1 MKQQECC
8 ADDRYS
14 LKNIGSLILELLPV
28 SVMSDRKAGGERV
41 PNLTR
46 IILMDDDPIFRLGLR
61 TALGAFPDLQ
71 VVAEADTGS
80 VALNLLDALPR
91 RNGVD
96 LIVLEMLL
104 GRSNSN
110 DLSGLSLCQRLKAEY
125 PNIPVLLL
133 TAQSEPDQ
141 LIAAKETGIEGYC
154 AKRCSI
160 PQVIQA
166 MRQLLAGQSSWP
178 TLLALPPA
186 HTRIVRPPSWHSKL
200 RFHGLRQ
207 IEATLAQV
215 TQQLQNP
222 NLSNL
227 DWLFWSG
234 RRREL
239 LAARWVVNQ
248 LLPTDVIIVERQ
260 PSNASGLPTNLP
272 PAREEASEQLPPASV
287 PAPTSPLSRMPHQ
300 STPFDA
306 TLAKLQSGLLNLS
319 GVVLEIDILKT
330 EKRRDLLYVVLQ
342 KFKDILVEL
351 RSSEVTLE
359 QLPQKRSLILQD
371 LWQVSVTDF
380 FGKYYTLPI
389 GNQEFE
395 VVNVLLQ
402 YALIVQESIL
412 DKIPL
417 VVELLSHQLFE
428 TSLRIDNVSYPA
440 RTPEASA
447 RLEILLQNLI
457 VQVANAV
464 MQPLL
469 NEFADIE
476 EIKQNFYD
484 RRLISSREI
493 TRFRN
498 NLSWKYRLTRLVSEP
513 KAVFES
519 RYNLFFLS
527 DTGIKQ
533 TLIYSPRR
541 EELEQLRGIPVAV
554 TLAYEIRDAI
564 APRLRSALAWIGR
577 GVVYVLTQVLGRSIG
592 LVVRGVLQGIGS
604 SIQDT
609 RFGKNGERGK

>member
-1 MKQQECC
+1 
-8 ADDRYS
+8 
-14 LKNIGSLILELLPV
+14 
-28 SVMSDRKAGGERV
+28 MSDRKTGGERV

-46 IILMDDDPIFRLGLR
+46 IILIDDDPIFRLGLR
-61 TALGAFPDLQ
+61 TALEAFPDLQ
-71 VVAEADTGS
+71 VVAEADTGA
-80 VALNLLDALPR
+80 VALNTLSTLLR
-91 RNGVD
+91 QNHVD
-96 LIVLEMLL
+96 LVALEMLL
-104 GRSNSN
+104 GHSNPN
-110 DLSGLSLCQRLKAEY
+110 ELSGLPLCQRLKAQY
-125 PNIPVLLL
+125 PNLPVLLL
-133 TAQSEPDQ
+133 TAQSDPVQ
-141 LIAAKETGIEGYC
+141 LVAAKESGIEGYC

-160 PQVIQA
+160 PQIIQA
-166 MRQLLAGQSSWP
+166 MRQLVMGQSSWP
-178 TLLALPPA
+178 TLPTLPPA
-186 HTRIVRPPSWHSKL
+186 LTKTVRPPSWHSKL
-200 RFHGLRQ
+200 RSHGLRQ
-207 IEATLAQV
+207 IEDTLAQV

-248 LLPTDVIIVERQ
+248 LLPTDVIIVEKQ

-272 PAREEASEQLPPASV
+272 PAREETSRQLPPTSGT
-287 PAPTSPLSRMPHQ
+287 APTSPLSRIPQQ

-306 TLAKLQSGLLNLS
+306 TVAKLQSGLSNLS

-330 EKRRDLLYVVLQ
+330 EKRRHLLDVVLQ
-342 KFKDILVEL
+342 KFKDILEEL
-351 RSSEVTLE
+351 RLSEVTLE

-371 LWQVSVTDF
+371 LWQVSVTEF
-380 FGKYYTLPI
+380 LGKYYTLLI
-389 GNQEFE
+389 ENQEIE
-395 VVNVLLQ
+395 VVNVVLQ
-402 YALIVQESIL
+402 YKGIVQYAIL

-428 TSLRIDNVSYPA
+428 TPLKIDNVSYPA
-440 RTPEASA
+440 RTPEAIS
-447 RLEILLQNLI
+447 RSEIILQNLI
-457 VQVANAV
+457 IQVSNAV
-464 MQPLL
+464 LQPLL
-469 NEFADIE
+469 NEFADVE

-484 RRLISSREI
+484 RHLISSREI

-498 NLSWKYRLTRLVSEP
+498 NLSWKYRLTELLSEP
-513 KAVFES
+513 QAIFES

-533 TLIYSPRR
+533 TSIYAPRR

-554 TLAYEIRDAI
+554 TLAYELRDAI
-564 APRLRSALAWIGR
+564 APRLRATVAWVGR
-577 GVVYVLTQVLGRSIG
+577 GVVYILTQVLGRSIG

>member
-14 LKNIGSLILELLPV
+14 LESIGFLILERLPV
-28 SVMSDRKAGGERV
+28 SAMSDREMGGDRV

-61 TALGAFPDLQ
+61 TALEAFPDLQ
-71 VVAEADTGS
+71 VVAEADTVA
-80 VALNLLDALPR
+80 VALNLLDALQR
-91 RNGVD
+91 QNGVD

-104 GRSNSN
+104 DRSNSH

-125 PNIPVLLL
+125 PNLPVLLL

-141 LIAAKETGIEGYC
+141 LVAAKESGIEGYC

-160 PQVIQA
+160 PQIIQA
-166 MRQLLAGQSSWP
+166 MRQLVAGQFSWP
-178 TLLALPPA
+178 MLPTLPPA
-186 HTRIVRPPSWHSKL
+186 LTKTVGSPSWPSKL
-200 RFHGLRQ
+200 RLHGLQQ

-248 LLPTDVIIVERQ
+248 LLPSDVIVVERQ
-260 PSNASGLPTNLP
+260 SSNPSRLPTHLP
-272 PAREEASEQLPPASV
+272 LGREETSRQLSPTSI

-300 STPFDA
+300 STLFDA
-306 TLAKLQSGLLNLS
+306 TAAKIQSGLSNLS
-319 GVVLEIDILKT
+319 GVVLEIDILKN
-330 EKRRDLLYVVLQ
+330 EKRRDLLYIVLQ
-342 KFKDILVEL
+342 KFKEILEEL

-380 FGKYYTLPI
+380 FGKYYTLLI

-395 VVNVLLQ
+395 VVKVLLQ
-402 YALIVQESIL
+402 YALIVQEAIL
-412 DKIPL
+412 DKIPW

-428 TSLRIDNVSYPA
+428 TPLMIDNVSYPA
-440 RTPEASA
+440 ETPEAIDRA
-447 RLEILLQNLI
+447 EILLQNLI
-457 VQVANAV
+457 IQVANAV

-469 NEFADIE
+469 NEFADVE
-476 EIKQNFYD
+476 VIKQSFYD

-498 NLSWKYRLTRLVSEP
+498 NLSWKYRLTQLVSEP
-513 KAVFES
+513 QAIFES
-519 RYNLFFLS
+519 RYTLFFLS

-533 TLIYSPRR
+533 TSIYSPRR

-564 APRLRSALAWIGR
+564 APRLRSTVAWVGR
-577 GVVYVLTQVLGRSIG
+577 GVVYILTQVLGRSIG